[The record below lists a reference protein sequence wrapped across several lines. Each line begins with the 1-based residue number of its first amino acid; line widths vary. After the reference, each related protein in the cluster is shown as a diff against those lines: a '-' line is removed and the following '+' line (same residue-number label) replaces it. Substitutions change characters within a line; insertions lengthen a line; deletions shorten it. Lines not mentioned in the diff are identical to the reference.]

1 MPQKKRGRLPPRG
14 ARPALE
20 LMRSPRSSG
29 EVVKLLR
36 LAADR
41 GVANGG
47 VVAHIEEMAALFPRE
62 LLGAFRALR
71 ARRACNN

>member
-1 MPQKKRGRLPPRG
+1 MPQKKRGRLPPHG

-20 LMRSPRSSG
+20 FMRPPRSSG
-29 EVVKLLR
+29 EVIKLLR

-41 GVANGG
+41 GVADGG
-47 VVAHIEEMAALFPRE
+47 IVAHLEEMAVLFPQE